1 MENLFL
7 RNSKFAP
14 EAFEP
19 SEELNDNIREVPNIL
34 VVGAGGLGCEI
45 IKNLAVMGFKN
56 ITLIDL
62 DTIELSNLNRQFL
75 FRTKD
80 INRYKVEVASEVI
93 KSKYPDINIEW
104 FKDPIQSYS
113 INWFRQFHTIIGG
126 LDNLEARRFINEL
139 VHE

>member
-1 MENLFL
+1 
-7 RNSKFAP
+7 
-14 EAFEP
+14 
-19 SEELNDNIREVPNIL
+19 
-34 VVGAGGLGCEI
+34 
-45 IKNLAVMGFKN
+45 MGFKN

-80 INRYKVEVASEVI
+80 INRYKAEVASEVI
-93 KSKYPDINIEW
+93 KSKYTDINIEW

-113 INWFRQFHTIIGG
+113 INWFRQFHIIIGG
-126 LDNLEARRFINEL
+126 LDNLDARRFINEL